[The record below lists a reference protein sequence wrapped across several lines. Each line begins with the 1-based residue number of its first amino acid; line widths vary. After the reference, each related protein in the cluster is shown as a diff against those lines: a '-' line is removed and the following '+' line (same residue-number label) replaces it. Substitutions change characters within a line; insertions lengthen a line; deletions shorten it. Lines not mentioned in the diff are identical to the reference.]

1 MAYMC
6 PTSGISTSFCL
17 PIPQKYSDRA
27 HLFSAFYRE
36 TIQKRKRY
44 IGISEA
50 VLDAYKTD
58 YRERDI
64 TNDRVQILRG

>member
-6 PTSGISTSFCL
+6 PTSGIRTSFCL
-17 PIPQKYSDRA
+17 PIPQNYSDRD

-50 VLDAYKTD
+50 VLDAYKT
-58 YRERDI
+58 
-64 TNDRVQILRG
+64 